1 EAALGLIELHGRNAD
16 VEHDTVHRLAG
27 DPLHFGKAAEFQA
40 EPPAIA
46 CNQRLTGNDGI
57 GIAVD
62 GYDLGPAVQEGARIT
77 ACPEGTVQN
86 AFAWSRFEGFKHG
99 IKKDRNV
106 AGRSATGG
114 LISTGA
120 RHHSELAAARA
131 CEACCRNFRSLART
145 SALCARSRSG
155 SHIWKNSPRPTKATS
170 ETIPVCSRMKSVTVI
185 RPS

>member
-86 AFAWSRFEGFKHG
+86 AFAWSRFEGFKHV

-120 RHHSELAAARA
+120 RHHSELAAAGPVKPA
-131 CEACCRNFRSLART
+131 A
-145 SALCARSRSG
+145 
-155 SHIWKNSPRPTKATS
+155 ATS
-170 ETIPVCSRMKSVTVI
+170 EALRGPPHCARAAAPAPTSGRIAPAPRKPPPRRSPYARG
-185 RPS
+185 